1 MNQNFKTMN
10 YATQHH
16 IGSYQHTRTEKTTA
30 ATPTV
35 GRVRKLATKTKGR
48 KPSAKRQAEIRADSN
63 ATNGLLK
70 CTFLPKLKTAQSV
83 QSCQKTERD
92 FYKSLSR
99 LAEHY
104 GIEPMQT
111 QDFEFPYNIT
121 LSMWDMETKLKRTN
135 INWDGFKLI
144 QNSGKTY
151 FVSEERYNTGTT
163 LYYIPI
169 KPLFKML
176 KDPKRKKTAQLLLSV
191 CSYLYHI
198 VLIPYYRQEES
209 YLYWLYETMNDW
221 VEQDEETEETETNKR
236 ELRKAEYIGDKIEQK
251 LFNRINL
258 KIFEQRLNRFKSVDT
273 FDKECWQVACNA
285 FALCTEYPNATI
297 FRNATLPEKDL
308 YNDDYENEIIGMEKY
323 ISFIADTKGWLYENL
338 SDTINNEFNEYGA
351 MEEPTISKRFDGSEI
366 PTANLDFENRLFGLL
381 NDLSGIL
388 YKYKTIEK

>member
-1 MNQNFKTMN
+1 MN

-16 IGSYQHTRTEKTTA
+16 IGNYQHTRTETTTA
-30 ATPTV
+30 IAPTV
-35 GRVRKLATKTKGR
+35 GRVRQLDAKTKR
-48 KPSAKRQAEIRADSN
+48 CKPSAERQAEIHTNSN
-63 ATNGLLK
+63 ATNGILK
-70 CTFLPKLKTAQSV
+70 CTFLPKLKTAPSV
-83 QSCQKTERD
+83 QACQKTERD
-92 FYKSLSR
+92 FYKSLSQ

-104 GIEPMQT
+104 SIEPMQT
-111 QDFEFPYNIT
+111 HSFKFPYNVV
-121 LSMWDMETKLKRTN
+121 LAMWDMEVKAKRTN

-144 QNSGKTY
+144 QDSTKTY
-151 FVSEERYNTGTT
+151 FTSEERYNTGTT
-163 LYYIPI
+163 LYYIPVV
-169 KPLFKML
+169 PLFKML

-198 VLIPYYRQEES
+198 AQIQYYRQEES
-209 YLYWLYETMNDW
+209 YLYWLYEMMNDW
-221 VEQDEETEETETNKR
+221 VEQDEETEETESYKS
-236 ELRKAEYIGDKIEQK
+236 ELRNAEYIGDRIEQK
-251 LFNRINL
+251 LFNRTNL
-258 KIFEQRLNRFKSVDT
+258 KVFKQRLNRFKSVDM

-297 FRNATLPEKDL
+297 FRNATLPEKDP
-308 YNDDYENEIIGMEKY
+308 YEDDENEIIGMEKY
-323 ISFIADTKGWLYENL
+323 ISFIADTRGWLYESL